1 MLKVLPESCRWSC
14 DILKDNSESNSLF
27 TSISISGISEVGS
40 VKIYKSNSLR
50 GRKYRQNSEISLR
63 YCFVKEISIS
73 YHIVKILEVP
83 IPTRMLV
90 FFLQRKKKIMK

>member
-40 VKIYKSNSLR
+40 VKIYKSNSLG
-50 GRKYRQNSEISLR
+50 GRK
-63 YCFVKEISIS
+63 
-73 YHIVKILEVP
+73 
-83 IPTRMLV
+83 
-90 FFLQRKKKIMK
+90 